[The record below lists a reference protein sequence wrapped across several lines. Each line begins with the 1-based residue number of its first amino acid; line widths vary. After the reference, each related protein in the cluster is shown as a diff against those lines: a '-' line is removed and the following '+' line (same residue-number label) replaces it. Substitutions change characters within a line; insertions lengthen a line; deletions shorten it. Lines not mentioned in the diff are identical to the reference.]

1 MKEITAKNLN
11 IDEKVRLVAGR
22 SFWSLGGVENFDV
35 PVVRVTDASNGIRQ
49 QYKDVGY
56 SSKVGNIPAICYP
69 ALCALGCSFD
79 EELAFNIGKALGKE
93 CKSRNIGMLLG
104 PGINIKRNPL
114 CGRNFE
120 YFSEDPVLSGKM
132 GAAFIRGVQSV
143 GVAACPKHFAANNQ
157 ETRRSKSDSVVD
169 DKTLFEI
176 YLRSFEIAVK
186 KGKPWAIMPAYNRL
200 NGKYCCENKWLLD
213 DVLRKNWG
221 FDGVTVSDWG
231 AVNDIVRS
239 IDNGL
244 DVEMPGGVNE
254 DEDYIKHSVETFSI
268 SNTSIEKACDNIL
281 KLTRRTEA
289 VNEEGF
295 KYDEEEHLRLAK
307 SAAEDSF
314 VLLKNEGV
322 LPLKKEE
329 KLLVIGRFAKK
340 PRYQGAGSSK
350 VKLIHAETPWMSIRE
365 EFASAKYL
373 NGYDESFETSE
384 DYFNTVAAEAENADK
399 IIIFAGLPEE
409 YESEGFDRRDMKL
422 PACQNTLIRRLSRLC
437 KNIIVV
443 VQAGAP
449 VEMLWRDEVQGILM
463 CYLSGGCFGT
473 ALTEVLTGRVS
484 PSGRLAETFAN
495 RLVDV
500 PSFGNYPSEYKLA
513 VYEEGTDVGYR
524 YYNRK
529 KISTAFPFGFGL
541 SYTSFAYDEI
551 TACEKDTGIEV
562 NVTVSNIGM
571 FDSKEVIQIYISKKN
586 STNSPVLAAFKKI
599 YIESGK
605 KKNITLN
612 IDPSE
617 VAEFDTD
624 RSAFVLE
631 SGEYIISAM
640 KNAEEEAIS
649 TAVYIKNEFVYEID
663 AELGNYKNPE
673 NFEYRKEETRQITIN
688 SSMRDLQ
695 RYSIMRPIS
704 KLICEAGRKIETGI
718 IISEQM
724 PEMLKD
730 SPLRQLP
737 MGTNG
742 ALKLKHIKGVC
753 DFLNKIAKAGHHRK

>member
-231 AVNDIVRS
+231 AVNDIARS

-724 PEMLKD
+724 PEMLMD

>member
-11 IDEKVRLVAGR
+11 IDEKAELVAGR
-22 SFWSLGGVENFDV
+22 SFWSLGGVGKFDV

-49 QYKDVGY
+49 QYKDMGY

-79 EELAFNIGKALGKE
+79 EELAFNIGKALGEE
-93 CKSRNIGMLLG
+93 CRSRNIGMLLG
-104 PGINIKRNPL
+104 PGLNIKRNPL

-231 AVNDIVRS
+231 AVNDIARS

-244 DVEMPGGVNE
+244 DVEMPGGVNK
-254 DEDYIKHSVETFSI
+254 DEEYIKKSIENLSI
-268 SNTSIEKACDNIL
+268 SKTSIEKACDNIL
-281 KLTRRTEA
+281 KLTKRTEA

-307 SAAEDSF
+307 NAAADAF
-314 VLLKNEGV
+314 VLLKNESV

-329 KLLVIGRFAKK
+329 KLLIIGRFAKK

-365 EFASAKYL
+365 EFTSVKYL

-384 DYFNTVAAEAENADK
+384 DYFNTVAAEAKNADK

-422 PACQNTLIRRLSRLC
+422 PACQNTLIRRLSRLYE
-437 KNIIVV
+437 NIIVV

-449 VEMLWRDEVQGILM
+449 VEMLWRDDVQGILM

-513 VYEEGTDVGYR
+513 VYDEGTDVGYR

-529 KISTAFPFGFGL
+529 KVSTAFPFGYGL

-551 TACEKDTGIEV
+551 SVCEKDTNIEV
-562 NVTVSNIGM
+562 NVTVANTGA
-571 FDSKEVIQIYISKKN
+571 FDSKEVVQIYISKKD
-586 STNSPVLAAFKKI
+586 SVDSPVLAAFKKV
-599 YIESGK
+599 YIESGT

-617 VAEFDTD
+617 VAEFNTD

-631 SGEYIISAM
+631 SGEYIIAAM

-649 TAVYIKNEFVYEID
+649 TVLNIKNEFVYEID

-673 NFEYRKEETRQITIN
+673 NFEYRKEEAREITIN

-695 RYSIMRPIS
+695 RYSIMKPIS
-704 KLICEAGRKIETGI
+704 KLICEAGRRIESGI

-724 PEMLKD
+724 PEMLMD

-742 ALKLKHIKGVC
+742 ALKLKHIKKAC
-753 DFLNKIAKAGHHRK
+753 DFLNKIANARHHRK

>member
-231 AVNDIVRS
+231 AVNDIARS

-673 NFEYRKEETRQITIN
+673 NFEYRKEEARQITIN

-724 PEMLKD
+724 PEMLMD

>member
-11 IDEKVRLVAGR
+11 IDEKAELVAGR
-22 SFWSLGGVENFDV
+22 SFWSLGGVEKFDV
-35 PVVRVTDASNGIRQ
+35 PVVKVTDASNGIRQ
-49 QYKDVGY
+49 QYKDMGY

-79 EELAFNIGKALGKE
+79 EELAFNIGKALGEE
-93 CKSRNIGMLLG
+93 CRSRNIGMLLG
-104 PGINIKRNPL
+104 PGLNIKRNPL

-213 DVLRKNWG
+213 DVLRKNWS

-231 AVNDIVRS
+231 AVNDIARS

-244 DVEMPGGVNE
+244 DVEMPGGVNK
-254 DEDYIKHSVETFSI
+254 DEEYIKKSIENLSI
-268 SNTSIEKACDNIL
+268 SKTSIEKACDNIL
-281 KLTRRTEA
+281 KLTKRTEA

-307 SAAEDSF
+307 NAAADAF
-314 VLLKNEGV
+314 VLLKNESV

-329 KLLVIGRFAKK
+329 KLLIIGRFAKK

-365 EFASAKYL
+365 EFTSVKYL

-384 DYFNTVAAEAENADK
+384 DYFNTVAAEAKNADK

-422 PACQNTLIRRLSRLC
+422 PACQNTLIRRLSRLY

-449 VEMLWRDEVQGILM
+449 VEMLWRDDVQGILM

-513 VYEEGTDVGYR
+513 VYDEGTDVGYR

-529 KISTAFPFGFGL
+529 KVSTAFPFGYGL

-551 TACEKDTGIEV
+551 SACEKDTNIEV
-562 NVTVSNIGM
+562 NVTVANTGA
-571 FDSKEVIQIYISKKN
+571 FDSKEVVQIYISKKD
-586 STNSPVLAAFKKI
+586 SVDSPVLAAFKKV
-599 YIESGK
+599 YIESGT

-617 VAEFDTD
+617 VAEFNTD

-631 SGEYIISAM
+631 NGEYIIAAM

-649 TAVYIKNEFVYEID
+649 TVLNIKNEFVYEID

-673 NFEYRKEETRQITIN
+673 NFEYRKEEAREITIN

-695 RYSIMRPIS
+695 RYSIMKPIS
-704 KLICEAGRKIETGI
+704 KLICEAGRRIESGI

-724 PEMLKD
+724 PEMLMD

-742 ALKLKHIKGVC
+742 ALKLKHIKKAC
-753 DFLNKIAKAGHHRK
+753 DFLNKIANARHHRK